1 MFCSFREQTD
11 RAAGRG
17 PHTSERTLSSIRG
30 KTPAVSAPTFVD
42 VATTSVDAAAEAI
55 SQSFG
60 YTATLSAGALSYR
73 QRVAVGDAVTISDL
87 ELNAELQVDLEATDE
102 VMLVQLKSG
111 SYTYNPW
118 GLEQMLGQGEAFL
131 LPPDQRLQFSIDHAT
146 VSTCSFSVA
155 LLRQIAGELWDAE
168 HVQLREGAVRPLDAA
183 QHWLWRRT
191 VEEYR
196 HQVLETP
203 ETYANELLRNQA
215 SRYLVVSAITAFG
228 LVETPTRAAAVPTA
242 AVRRAIAYIDSHL
255 QEPITSQDIAAAARL
270 SQRGLTLAFQRERNQ
285 SPMQYVRLAR
295 VAGARKD
302 LQSADPT
309 RGASVTA
316 VAAAWGFSNP
326 GRFSALY
333 RATYGESPRE
343 TLTR

>member
-1 MFCSFREQTD
+1 MS
-11 RAAGRG
+11 
-17 PHTSERTLSSIRG
+17 
-30 KTPAVSAPTFVD
+30 VPTFVD
-42 VATTSVDAAAEAI
+42 VATTNADEAAQAI

-60 YTATLSAGALSYR
+60 YTAALSAGALSYR
-73 QRVAVGDAVTISDL
+73 QRVVGGDAVTIADL
-87 ELNAELQVDLEATDE
+87 ELGAKLQVDLDATDE
-102 VMLVQLKSG
+102 VMLVQVESG
-111 SYTYNPW
+111 TYAYNPW
-118 GLEQMLGQGEAFL
+118 GSEQVIGQGEAFL
-131 LPPDQRLQFSIDHAT
+131 MPPDQGLQFSIDHAT
-146 VSTCSFSVA
+146 VSTCSFSA
-155 LLRQIAGELWDAE
+155 GLLQEIASELWDVE

-203 ETYANELLRNQA
+203 EIYADELLRDQA

-228 LVETPTRAAAVPTA
+228 LVETPIRSAAMPSA
-242 AVRRAIAYIDSHL
+242 AVRRAIAYIDDHL
-255 QEPITSQDIAAAARL
+255 QESITSQDIASAARL
-270 SQRGLTLAFQRERNQ
+270 SQRGLSLAFQRERGQ

-295 VAGARKD
+295 VAGTRRA
-302 LQSADPT
+302 LLSADPT
-309 RGASVTA
+309 RGDSVTA